1 MSRINDA
8 LSLAKESRRNV
19 KDDYTARGD
28 KIRHTFLKRHARS
41 DVAHVDWTKSIQF
54 RPTSSAMGEETR
66 VLIGDQQDDRV
77 LAAYKMLRTRT
88 LKRVRQNNWQVIG
101 VTSPIQG
108 DGKSLTSINLA
119 LSLAREE
126 SLSVALLELDLRRPS
141 ICRQMGVDPVRGL
154 PDYLDGTVELE
165 NAMFRPE
172 GTERIAVL
180 PNTEIYENSSE
191 TLSAPKVIEL
201 IEELKAKS
209 PNTVIICD
217 LPPYLVT
224 DDVLAFAPMVDSFL
238 VVMSEGKTS
247 REVVSKGVEI
257 LEELPLLG
265 VVLNRSDEATAS
277 YYY

>member
-19 KDDYTARGD
+19 KEDYAVRGD
-28 KIRHTFLKRHARS
+28 KIRHTFLKRHGRA
-41 DVAHVDWTKSIQF
+41 DVAHVDWTKGIQF
-54 RPTSSAMGEETR
+54 RPTASSTGEESR
-66 VLIGDQQDDRV
+66 VLIGENQDDRV

-88 LKRVRQNNWQVIG
+88 LKRVRQNDWQVIG

-191 TLSAPKVIEL
+191 TLSAPKVFEL
-201 IEELKAKS
+201 IEELKAKG

-247 REVVSKGVEI
+247 REVVSKGAEI